1 VGEGEEDM
9 EMPTSVEDLEVFKKA
24 HALTL
29 RIYGVSEG
37 FPAAEKYGLTSQM
50 RRSAVS
56 IGSNLIEGSHRSN
69 RGEYRQFAGVA
80 RGSSGELKY
89 QLMIARDLG
98 YLSESEYG
106 VLRGEADEISRMLS
120 GLVKSLARTD
130 LQSSH
135 SH

>member
-1 VGEGEEDM
+1 M
-9 EMPTSVEDLEVFKKA
+9 EMPTNVEDLDVFKKA

-29 RIYGVSEG
+29 RICRVSEG
-37 FPAAEKYGLTSQM
+37 FPTTEKYGLTSQM

>member
-1 VGEGEEDM
+1 M
-9 EMPTSVEDLEVFKKA
+9 EMPTSVEDLDVFKKA

-29 RIYGVSEG
+29 RIYRVSEG
-37 FPAAEKYGLTSQM
+37 FPAAEKYSLTSQM

-89 QLMIARDLG
+89 QLMVAKDLG
-98 YLSESEYG
+98 YLSESEYA
-106 VLRGEADEISRMLS
+106 VLRAEADEISRMLS
-120 GLVKSLARTD
+120 GLVKSLTRAD
-130 LQSSH
+130 MQSSH